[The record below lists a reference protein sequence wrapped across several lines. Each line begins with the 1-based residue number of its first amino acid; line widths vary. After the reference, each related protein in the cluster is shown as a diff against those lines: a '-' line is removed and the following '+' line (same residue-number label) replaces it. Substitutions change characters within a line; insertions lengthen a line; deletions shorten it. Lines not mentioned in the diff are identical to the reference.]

1 MMKLLSNYIKEMK
14 IAARGFYFYIEIG
27 MAVILLAILLFA
39 VSETSTSNSKQF
51 IYNDM
56 PQKIAEYMKDK
67 SIEDGD
73 ARLAN
78 ATEFKLKPAEFEIT
92 NRETGETTAYDF
104 DDEKIIEL
112 ETFEML
118 DSSTGERNGT
128 VYYVETEED
137 MIRLTYSESDMSA
150 TVAMDPY
157 GKVSNKYYLQGYET
171 DRLKSL
177 LYILQNESRNVVN
190 AKKDKQAVRTLEV
203 METLNNRE
211 NLVPIFIAYMGSLMG
226 FFIVM
231 AYIFYDKAEG
241 VIRAFTVT
249 PSSIWK
255 YLISKIFVIL
265 TTVVVSSSVITI
277 PVMGGQPNY
286 LLFYVFL
293 IVTTFA
299 LASLGLLVASFF
311 DNISKSFGVMYAIMI
326 SLMIPGFSYYI
337 PSFDPLWLRFFPS
350 YPLLQGFKEI
360 MLNGDTGYVLTYSFV
375 FLVGGLILFVLAN
388 IRFKKTLT
396 V

>member
-1 MMKLLSNYIKEMK
+1 MKLLSNYLKEMK
-14 IAARGFYFYIEIG
+14 IAARGFYFYIEIA
-27 MAVILLAILLFA
+27 MAIILLAILLFA
-39 VSETSTSNSKQF
+39 VSETSTSSSKQF
-51 IYNDM
+51 VYNDM
-56 PQKIAEYMKDK
+56 PQKITEYLKDE
-67 SIEDGD
+67 SIEEGE

-78 ATEFKLKPAEFEIT
+78 STEFKLKPAEFEIT
-92 NRETGETTAYDF
+92 NQETGETTEYDI
-104 DDEKIIEL
+104 DHEKIVEL
-112 ETFEML
+112 ETIEML
-118 DSSTGERNGT
+118 DSSTGELDET

-137 MIRLTYSESDMSA
+137 MIRLSYGESEMGV

-177 LYILQNESRNVVN
+177 LYILQNESRDVVN
-190 AKKDKQAVRTLEV
+190 AKKDKQVVRTLEV

-241 VIRAFTVT
+241 VIRAFAVT

-255 YLISKIFVIL
+255 YLISKVFVLL
-265 TTVVVSSSVITI
+265 TTVVVSSSIITI

-286 LLFYVFL
+286 LLFYIFL
-293 IVTTFA
+293 IITTFA
-299 LASLGLLVASFF
+299 IASLGLLVASFF
-311 DNISKSFGVMYAIMI
+311 DSISKAFGVMYAIMI
-326 SLMIPGFSYYI
+326 SLMIPAFSYYI
-337 PSFDPLWLRFFPS
+337 PSFDPLWLRFVPT

-360 MLNGDTGYVLTYSFV
+360 LLNGDAGYVLTYSLV
-375 FLVGGLILFVLAN
+375 FLVGGLILFVLAD

>member
-1 MMKLLSNYIKEMK
+1 MKLLSNYLKEMK
-14 IAARGFYFYIEIG
+14 IAARGFYFYIEIA
-27 MAVILLAILLFA
+27 MAVILLAILLLA
-39 VSETSTSNSKQF
+39 VSETSTSSRKQF
-51 IYNDM
+51 VYNDM
-56 PQKIAEYMKDK
+56 PQKITEYLQDR
-67 SIEDGD
+67 SIEKGE

-78 ATEFKLKPAEFEIT
+78 STEFKLKPAEFEIA
-92 NRETGETTAYDF
+92 NQETGETTAYDF
-104 DDEKIIEL
+104 DDEKIVEL
-112 ETFEML
+112 ETIEML
-118 DSSTGERNGT
+118 DSSTGELEET

-137 MIRLTYSESDMSA
+137 MIRLAYGESEMGV

-177 LYILQNESRNVVN
+177 LYISHSESPNVIS
-190 AKKDKQAVRTLEV
+190 AKKDKQVVRTLDV

-241 VIRAFTVT
+241 VIRAFAVT

-255 YLISKIFVIL
+255 YLISKVFVLL
-265 TTVVVSSSVITI
+265 TTVVVSSSIITI

-286 LLFYVFL
+286 LLFYIFL
-293 IVTTFA
+293 IITTFA

-311 DNISKSFGVMYAIMI
+311 DSISKAFGVMYAIMI
-326 SLMIPGFSYYI
+326 SLMIPAFSYYI
-337 PSFDPLWLRFFPS
+337 PSFDPLWLRFVPT

-360 MLNGDTGYVLTYSFV
+360 LLNGDAGYVLTYSLV
-375 FLVGGLILFVLAN
+375 FLVGGLVLFVLAD

>member
-1 MMKLLSNYIKEMK
+1 MKLLSNYLKEMK
-14 IAARGFYFYIEIG
+14 IAARGFYFYIEIA
-27 MAVILLAILLFA
+27 MAIILLAILLFA

-56 PQKIAEYMKDK
+56 PQKIAEYLKDR
-67 SIEDGD
+67 SIEKGE

-78 ATEFKLKPAEFEIT
+78 PTEFKLKPAEFEIT
-92 NRETGETTAYDF
+92 NQETGETTAYDF

-112 ETFEML
+112 ETIEML
-118 DSSTGERNGT
+118 DSSTGELEET

-137 MIRLTYSESDMSA
+137 MIRLSYGESEVGA
-150 TVAMDPY
+150 TVVMNAR
-157 GKVSNKYYLQGYET
+157 GKVSNQYYLQGYET
-171 DRLKSL
+171 DRLKSF
-177 LYILQNESRNVVN
+177 LYILDSESPNVIN
-190 AKKDKQAVRTLEV
+190 AKKDKQVVRTLEV

-241 VIRAFTVT
+241 VIRAFAVT

-255 YLISKIFVIL
+255 YLISKIFVLL
-265 TTVVVSSSVITI
+265 TIVIVSSSIITI

-286 LLFYVFL
+286 LLFYIFL
-293 IVTTFA
+293 VITTFA

-311 DNISKSFGVMYAIMI
+311 DSISKAFGVMYAIMI
-326 SLMIPGFSYYI
+326 SLMIPVFSYYI

-360 MLNGDTGYVLTYSFV
+360 LLNGDAGYVLTYSLI
-375 FLVGGLILFVLAN
+375 FLAGGLVLFVLADM
-388 IRFKKTLT
+388 RFKKTLT